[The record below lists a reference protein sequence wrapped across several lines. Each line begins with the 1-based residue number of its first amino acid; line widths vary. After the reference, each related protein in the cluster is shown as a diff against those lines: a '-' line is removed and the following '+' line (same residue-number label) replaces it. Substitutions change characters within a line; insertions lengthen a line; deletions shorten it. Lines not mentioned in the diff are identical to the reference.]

1 MINRFKRIYRDR
13 WLEFT
18 SFLSFNAFFKQNDG
32 TQHLRESLST
42 NVETNF
48 LLITIINE
56 NDKTIDILTKDQNGT
71 IGKIEVSLMSV
82 PDSMITETKI
92 IATFKQKLYHARVR

>member
-1 MINRFKRIYRDR
+1 M
-13 WLEFT
+13 EFT
-18 SFLSFNAFFKQNDG
+18 SFISFDRSFKYNDR
-32 TQHLRESLST
+32 TQHLLEYLST
-42 NVETNF
+42 NLETNF
-48 LLITIINE
+48 LLITIINQ
-56 NDKTIDILTKDQNGT
+56 NDKTIEILTKDQNGT

>member
-1 MINRFKRIYRDR
+1 MLD
-13 WLEFT
+13 
-18 SFLSFNAFFKQNDG
+18 
-32 TQHLRESLST
+32 HLST

-48 LLITIINE
+48 LLITIINQ
-56 NDKTIDILTKDQNGT
+56 NDKTIQILTKDQNGT

>member
-1 MINRFKRIYRDR
+1 MN
-13 WLEFT
+13 
-18 SFLSFNAFFKQNDG
+18 Q
-32 TQHLRESLST
+32 
-42 NVETNF
+42 
-48 LLITIINE
+48 
-56 NDKTIDILTKDQNGT
+56 NDKTIQILTKDQNGT